1 MSHLRRSRRWPTAA
15 ALVLLFTGTLGAHDM
30 WIEPTSFNA
39 DIGALL
45 GLRLRVGQDF
55 LGDPLVRDPAL
66 IDKFVVAGPTGIRR
80 VVGRDGGDPAGLLR
94 PTEEGLL
101 VAGYQSNP
109 SQVVLPAAKFRQYLV
124 DEGLDG
130 IAALRASRG
139 QSDAEARELFTRC
152 ARTLVLLG
160 RPDAAQRDQPL
171 HFILELV
178 AEGNPYAMRAGQRVP
193 FRLTYNGAPLPH
205 ALVVAINQRE
215 PQARISARSD
225 ADGRVRLALDK
236 PGAWLIKAVHM
247 TPAPAGSDSEW
258 ASYWASLTFDLPA
271 AARASR

>member
-1 MSHLRRSRRWPTAA
+1 MSHLRSSRRWPTAA
-15 ALVLLFTGTLGAHDM
+15 ALVLVLTGTLAAHDM

-39 DIGALL
+39 DTGALL

-55 LGDPLVRDPAL
+55 LGDPLVRDAAL
-66 IDKFVVAGPTGIRR
+66 IDRFVVAGPNGIRR
-80 VVGRDGGDPAGLLR
+80 VVGREGGDPAGLLR
-94 PTEEGLL
+94 PTDQGLL
-101 VAGYQSNP
+101 VAGYQSHP
-109 SQVVLPAAKFRQYLV
+109 SHVALSAAKFRQYLA
-124 DEGLDG
+124 DEGLDR

-139 QSDAEARELFTRC
+139 EADANATEIFTRC

-160 RPDAAQRDQPL
+160 APDAAQRDQPL

-178 AEGNPYAMRAGQRVP
+178 AERNPYAMRAGQDVP
-193 FRLTYNGAPLPH
+193 FRLTYNGEPLAH
-205 ALVVAINQRE
+205 ALIVAINQRE

-225 ADGRVRLALDK
+225 ADGRVRLTLDK

-247 TPAPAGSDSEW
+247 TPAPAGSDSQW